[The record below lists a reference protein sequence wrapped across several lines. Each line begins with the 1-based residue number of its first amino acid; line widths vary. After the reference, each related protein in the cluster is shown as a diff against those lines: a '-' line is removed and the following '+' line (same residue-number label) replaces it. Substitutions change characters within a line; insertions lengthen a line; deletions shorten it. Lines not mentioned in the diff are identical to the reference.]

1 MRPDTSMLVTSRK
14 SRAPVPD
21 SHSSVQVGV
30 GRYPYPRDRLT
41 DRLEVL
47 ASMSLLPLEGTAAL

>member
-1 MRPDTSMLVTSRK
+1 MLVTSRK

-41 DRLEVL
+41 DRLEVF